1 MMIYTEFSAAQR
13 WPECSYKCLK
23 LCPNQTSRG
32 KVFSPATTHQK
43 IETVSKI
50 ESAVRTKTQI
60 NMEKIP
66 FIMSQHRV
74 ASDQDTIIIKQY
86 LKVLK
91 QKPPVGGRVIPSSY
105 SFKNMHSFSKEEL
118 KTVLSWI
125 CLKLFSLHKI
135 EKKLTILLSF

>member
-23 LCPNQTSRG
+23 LCPNQTSRA
-32 KVFSPATTHQK
+32 KVFSPATTYQQ

-86 LKVLK
+86 FIKTK
-91 QKPPVGGRVIPSSY
+91 TTSRWQS
-105 SFKNMHSFSKEEL
+105 HS
-118 KTVLSWI
+118 
-125 CLKLFSLHKI
+125 LKLFVQKHAFI
-135 EKKLTILLSF
+135 Q